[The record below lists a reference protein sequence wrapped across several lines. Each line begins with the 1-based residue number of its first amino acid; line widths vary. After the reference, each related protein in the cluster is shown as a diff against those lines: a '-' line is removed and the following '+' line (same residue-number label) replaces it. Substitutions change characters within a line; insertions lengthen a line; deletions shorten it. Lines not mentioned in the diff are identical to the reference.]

1 MTQETVMALGQ
12 GALTTT
18 LMLCAPVLLVSL
30 VIGLVVSIFQAVTSI
45 NEMTLTFIP
54 KVAGIFAVLLD
65 LGPWMMSTLLSYTMG
80 LFLRTAALPH

>member
-1 MTQETVMALGQ
+1 MTQEMVTTLGQ

-30 VIGLVVSIFQAVTSI
+30 VIGIAVRIFQAVISI

-54 KVAGIFAVLLD
+54 KVAGIFAVLLL
-65 LGPWMMSTLLSYTMG
+65 LGPWMMSTLLSYTRG
-80 LFLRTAALPH
+80 LFLRTATLPH